1 VPTLGTTVASGVAR
15 IRPTARVRS
24 RPVIV
29 GILNVTPD
37 SFSDGG
43 KFVDVDAAVAH
54 AVEMRAA
61 GADFIDVGG
70 ESTRPGAARLDPKV
84 ERKRVLPVLKALL
97 ERQIPASVD
106 TMNSSTALAA
116 ADAGV
121 LVVNDVSGGLAD
133 PEMFRT
139 VAETG
144 VHYIASQWRVHGEA
158 VHQDGA
164 EREAVYKNVVLE
176 VRDALKA
183 RIAEMLVWG
192 VSPDKIVLDPGLGF
206 AKTPDHNWALL
217 KGLPTL
223 ESIGYPLLIGA
234 SRKRFLA
241 PFAQEGAPSSERDFA
256 TAVTSA
262 LAAQAGV
269 WGVRVHDVAST
280 AAALDVWTAWS
291 SGGVHA

>member
-1 VPTLGTTVASGVAR
+1 MASGVAR
-15 IRPTARVRS
+15 IRPAAQQRD

-29 GILNVTPD
+29 GVLNVTPD

-43 KFVDVDAAVAH
+43 KFTRVDAAVSH
-54 AVEMRAA
+54 AVQLRAA

-70 ESTRPGAARLDPKV
+70 ESTRPGATRIDPSE

-97 ERQIPASVD
+97 ERDIPVSVD
-106 TMNSSTALAA
+106 TMNASTARAA
-116 ADAGV
+116 AEIGV

-133 PEMFRT
+133 PEMLRT

-144 VHYIASQWRVHGEA
+144 VHYIASHWRA
-158 VHQDGA
+158 PSATMDN
-164 EREAVYKNVVLE
+164 EAVYKNVVLE
-176 VRDALKA
+176 VRHALKA

-192 VSPDKIVLDPGLGF
+192 ISPDKIVLDPGLGF
-206 AKTPDHNWALL
+206 AKTADHNWALL
-217 KGLPTL
+217 KALPKLAT
-223 ESIGYPLLIGA
+223 IGYPLLIGA

-241 PFAQEGAPSSERDFA
+241 PFTEPDSPSGERDFA
-256 TAVTSA
+256 TAVVSA

-280 AAALDVWTAWS
+280 ASALDVWSAWN
-291 SGGVHA
+291 SGGVHG

>member
-1 VPTLGTTVASGVAR
+1 MASAVAR
-15 IRPTARVRS
+15 IRPTAPARS

-29 GILNVTPD
+29 GVLNVTPD

-43 KFVDVDAAVAH
+43 KFIDIDAAVAH
-54 AVEMRAA
+54 AVTLRAA

-70 ESTRPGAARLDPKV
+70 ESTRPGAERLDPKT

-97 ERQIPASVD
+97 EREIPVSID

-133 PEMFRT
+133 PEMYRT

-144 VHYIASQWRVHGEA
+144 VHYIASHWR
-158 VHQDGA
+158 GA
-164 EREAVYKNVVLE
+164 SETMDNQAVYRNVVFE
-176 VRDALKA
+176 VRDSLKA

-192 VSPDKIVLDPGLGF
+192 ISPDKIVLDPGLGF
-206 AKTPDHNWALL
+206 AKTADHNWALL
-217 KGLPTL
+217 KALPRL
-223 ESIGYPLLIGA
+223 ASIGYPLLIGA

-241 PFAQEGAPSSERDFA
+241 PFAEEGAPTSDRDFA
-256 TAVTSA
+256 TSIVSA

-269 WGVRVHDVAST
+269 WGVRVHDVETTSK
-280 AAALDVWTAWS
+280 ALDVWAAWNA
-291 SGGVHA
+291 GGVHG

>member
-1 VPTLGTTVASGVAR
+1 MASTVAR
-15 IRPTARVRS
+15 IRPTVPPRR

-29 GILNVTPD
+29 GVLNVTPD

-43 KFVDVDAAVAH
+43 KYVNVEAAVAH
-54 AVEMRAA
+54 AVSLRAA

-70 ESTRPGAARLDPKV
+70 ESTRPGAARLDPKA
-84 ERKRVLPVLKALL
+84 ERKRVVPVLKALI
-97 ERQIPASVD
+97 EREIPVSID
-106 TMNSSTALAA
+106 TMNASTARAA
-116 ADAGV
+116 ADIGV

-144 VHYIASQWRVHGEA
+144 VHYIASHWRGPSA
-158 VHQDGA
+158 NMDDS
-164 EREAVYKNVVLE
+164 AVYKNVVYE

-192 VSPDKIVLDPGLGF
+192 ISPDKIVLDPGLGF
-206 AKTPDHNWALL
+206 AKTADHNWALL
-217 KGLPTL
+217 KALPRL
-223 ESIGYPLLIGA
+223 ESIGYPILIGA

-241 PFAQEGAPSSERDFA
+241 PFADPGAPTAERDFA
-256 TAVTSA
+256 TAVVSA

-269 WGVRVHDVAST
+269 WGLRVHDVATTSV
-280 AAALDVWTAWS
+280 ALDVWAAWN
-291 SGGVHA
+291 SGGVHG

>member
-1 VPTLGTTVASGVAR
+1 MASTVAR
-15 IRPTARVRS
+15 IRPTVPDRR

-29 GILNVTPD
+29 GVLNVTPD

-54 AVEMRAA
+54 AVSLRAA

-70 ESTRPGAARLDPKV
+70 ESTRPGADRLDPKA
-84 ERKRVLPVLKALL
+84 ERKRVVPVLKALL
-97 ERQIPASVD
+97 ERNIPVSID
-106 TMNSSTALAA
+106 TMNSSTARAA

-144 VHYIASQWRVHGEA
+144 VHYIASHWRGPSATMDEV
-158 VHQDGA
+158 A
-164 EREAVYKNVVLE
+164 EYKNVVLE
-176 VRDALKA
+176 VRNALKA

-192 VSPDKIVLDPGLGF
+192 ISPDKIVLDPGLGF
-206 AKTPDHNWALL
+206 AKTAEHNWALL
-217 KGLPTL
+217 RALPKL

-241 PFAQEGAPSSERDFA
+241 PFAGDGAPSSDRDFA
-256 TAVTSA
+256 TAVISA

-269 WGVRVHDVAST
+269 WGLRVHDVAST
-280 AAALDVWTAWS
+280 ATALDVWSAWN
-291 SGGVHA
+291 SGGVHG

>member
-1 VPTLGTTVASGVAR
+1 MASTVAR
-15 IRPTARVRS
+15 IRPTVPPRR

-29 GILNVTPD
+29 GVLNVTPD

-43 KFVDVDAAVAH
+43 KFVNVDAAVAH
-54 AVEMRAA
+54 AISLRAA

-70 ESTRPGAARLDPKV
+70 ESTRPGADRLDPKA
-84 ERKRVLPVLKALL
+84 ERKRVMPVLKALI
-97 ERQIPASVD
+97 EREIPVSVD
-106 TMNSSTALAA
+106 TMNASTAQAA

-133 PEMFRT
+133 PEMLRT

-144 VHYIASQWRVHGEA
+144 VHFIASHWRGPSA
-158 VHQDGA
+158 NMDDNA
-164 EREAVYKNVVLE
+164 TYRNVVYE

-192 VSPDKIVLDPGLGF
+192 ISPDKIVLDPGLGF
-206 AKTPDHNWALL
+206 AKTSDHNWALL
-217 KGLPTL
+217 KALPRL
-223 ESIGYPLLIGA
+223 ESIGYPILIGA

-241 PFAQEGAPSSERDFA
+241 PFVDDGAPSAERDFA
-256 TAVTSA
+256 TAVVSA

-269 WGVRVHDVAST
+269 WGLRVHDVEST
-280 AAALDVWTAWS
+280 AAALDIWSAWND
-291 SGGVHA
+291 GGVHG